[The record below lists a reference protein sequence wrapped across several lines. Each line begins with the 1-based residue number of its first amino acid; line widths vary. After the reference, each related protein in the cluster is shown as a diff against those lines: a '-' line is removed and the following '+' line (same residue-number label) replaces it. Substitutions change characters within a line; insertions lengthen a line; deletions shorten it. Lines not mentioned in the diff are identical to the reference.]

1 MKKNSASQI
10 SEEELENIA
19 DGYSEGIYV
28 GVYGTVHG
36 VICYD
41 GSSCLGFRDAPEEKV
56 LYDDN
61 GKALGWK
68 NGEET
73 LVYPDTR
80 AGKRI
85 KATRQYG
92 VRGWTEADKV
102 WY

>member
-1 MKKNSASQI
+1 MERYTVLFAMTDHPVWNFAMLLKK
-10 SEEELENIA
+10 
-19 DGYSEGIYV
+19 
-28 GVYGTVHG
+28 
-36 VICYD
+36 
-41 GSSCLGFRDAPEEKV
+41 KV

-68 NGEET
+68 NGEEI

-85 KATRQYG
+85 KATHQYG